1 MKKFEEGVHFD
12 MAEGFYFGE
21 ATVKWF
27 NRSKMVKVDQLTIDE
42 LLDCDY
48 TPSSSTALRV
58 GKAVHAA
65 WLENKY
71 EWEVIE
77 NLRTNVGKEQK
88 ARCIAEDI
96 LYLSKTEERTTM
108 ALING
113 LEKSQACRDI
123 KKVMFGAEVTILDN
137 DYNGIPAKIR
147 LDGLTKDGWIID
159 LKTTSAELTK
169 ESILET
175 FRKFAYKY
183 QVVMY
188 SDVARKWCKEL
199 GIPELKG
206 FKFVFVSKVNNKAA
220 VVTVDGLDHGPV
232 QAEMLEK
239 CERLKVKLSNHE
251 AGIQEPEESIELFE
265 TPQYLTFSLD
275 DVGKLEMRL
284 KQIEKHLNL

>member
-12 MAEGFYFGE
+12 MDECFYFGE
-21 ATVKWF
+21 STVKWF
-27 NRSKMVKVDQLTIDE
+27 NRSKMVKVDQLTVEE

-65 WLENKY
+65 WLENKF
-71 EWEVIE
+71 EWEVID
-77 NLRTNVGKEQK
+77 NLRTNVGKEHK

-96 LYLSKTEERTTM
+96 LYLSKTEERQTM

-113 LEKSQACRDI
+113 LEKSRACREI

-137 DYNGIPAKIR
+137 DYNGVPAKIR

-188 SDVARKWCKEL
+188 SEVAKKWCKEL

-220 VVTVDGLDHGPV
+220 VVTVEGLDHGPV
-232 QAEMLEK
+232 QAEMAEK
-239 CERLKVKLSNHE
+239 CERLKVKLENHE
-251 AGIQEPEESIELFE
+251 AGIVEDEVPIELFD
-265 TPQYLTFSLD
+265 TPQYMVFDQDEL
-275 DVGKLEMRL
+275 GKMSIRL
-284 KQIEKHLNL
+284 KQIEEKLNI